1 MPGPGRVA
9 VDGRLARGESGQ
21 CAHSHHD
28 RCSGGNCTCLCHV
41 DPEAFAKRTERL
53 SEAGRKASQTRRA
66 RTTPQAAETA
76 PTRAP
81 KETAPKRPDLKPGH
95 KAVIPVAAAKQ
106 LKSEFALL
114 IWGADGI
121 VAGARPELWKTPEDR
136 LTEGEISGLTNAV
149 YNELEARAPGLL
161 KILAK
166 AQESAPEAAL
176 LYTVAMIAIPRLA
189 RREATVLGVKITPEF
204 ARAVVLAPLV
214 FAQQAAQQSA
224 APGMESVAAS
234 QPDRS
239 NGYGQ
244 VDAGGAPVEGP
255 PVQVGAAQ
263 QTGFSDLRHGPDD
276 QNRAWANG
284 HAP

>member
-1 MPGPGRVA
+1 MPAGRA
-9 VDGRLARGESGQ
+9 VIDSKLAKGQ
-21 CAHSHHD
+21 SLDCARSHHP
-28 RCSGGNCTCLCHV
+28 RCTNPAECTCDCHHN
-41 DPEAFAKRTERL
+41 PQRLEARQDAARRAHITRGHSTSSPT
-53 SEAGRKASQTRRA
+53 SEA
-66 RTTPQAAETA
+66 P

-81 KETAPKRPDLKPGH
+81 KETAPKRPDVKSGH
-95 KAVIPVAAAKQ
+95 KPVIPAAAAKQ

-114 IWGADGI
+114 VWGADGI

-136 LTEGEISGLTNAV
+136 LTEGEISALTGAI

-176 LYTVAMIAIPRLA
+176 IYTLAMIAIPRLA
-189 RREATVLGVKITPEF
+189 RREATVLGVKVTPEF

-214 FAQQAAQQSA
+214 FAQQAAAQSSA
-224 APGMESVAAS
+224 GVESVPTS
-234 QPDRS
+234 QPDRP

-244 VDAGGAPVEGP
+244 IDPRGAPVEGP
-255 PVQVGAAQ
+255 PVQVGATQ
-263 QTGFSDLRHGPDD
+263 QAGFSDIRHGPGDT
-276 QNRAWANG
+276 NGAWANG

>member
-1 MPGPGRVA
+1 VA
-9 VDGRLARGESGQ
+9 R
-21 CAHSHHD
+21 
-28 RCSGGNCTCLCHV
+28 
-41 DPEAFAKRTERL
+41 EA
-53 SEAGRKASQTRRA
+53 AGKAWETRRA
-66 RTTPQAAETA
+66 NGTTS
-76 PTRAP
+76 TRP
-81 KETAPKRPDLKPGH
+81 KGTGETAPKRPELKSGA
-95 KAVIPVAAAKQ
+95 KAVIPAAAAKQ

-136 LTEGEISGLTNAV
+136 LTEGEISALTNAT

-161 KILAK
+161 RILAK

-176 LYTVAMIAIPRLA
+176 IYTVAMIAIPRLA

-214 FAQQAAQQSA
+214 FAQQSATQQSTAGVEPVA
-224 APGMESVAAS
+224 API
-234 QPDRS
+234 PDRS

-263 QTGFSDLRHGPDD
+263 QTGFSDVRHGPDN
-276 QNRAWANG
+276 QNGAWAHG